1 MDTPLFEI
9 SSTVQPNGFVV
20 LKTGKVYAYNG
31 SILNTVYLRTL
42 SVEMIATLEELFS
55 VIPYSCQVRDIGVE
69 NGTIQYRGFRDDKAI
84 LFYETYVSFYEEKEL
99 NTVVDRL
106 VRTID
111 QCIALVD
118 NFRCAFCGA
127 NNATSFDT
135 ETCRLFCSGACSVN
149 HAEDTWGVK

>member
-31 SILNTVYLRTL
+31 SILNTVYLRTI

-55 VIPYSCQVRDIGVE
+55 VIPYSCQIREIGVVD
-69 NGTIQYRGFRDDKAI
+69 GTIQYRGFRDEKAI
-84 LFYETYVSFYEEKEL
+84 LFYETHVSFYEEKEL
-99 NTVVDRL
+99 STAVDRL

-111 QCIALVD
+111 QCIALVN
-118 NFRCAFCGA
+118 NFRCAFCGE
-127 NNATSFDT
+127 NNATSFDI
-135 ETCRLFCSGACSVN
+135 ETCRLFCREACSAN
-149 HAEDTWGVK
+149 YAEDTRGVK